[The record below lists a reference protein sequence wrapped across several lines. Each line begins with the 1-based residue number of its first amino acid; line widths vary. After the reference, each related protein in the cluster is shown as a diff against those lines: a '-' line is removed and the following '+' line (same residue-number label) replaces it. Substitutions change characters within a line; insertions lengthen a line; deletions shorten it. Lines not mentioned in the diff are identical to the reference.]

1 MKWLSTTPILFSVG
15 IICAI
20 AETAVANPWDSFVSD
35 QQIFEAQTIRCDF
48 TTGVSANWDGAE
60 PKLELLRDGLG
71 SEFLFDS
78 IGDKGARFIGNA
90 GSEDVHV
97 IRTEMGLTFIEKTSA
112 GSWNTTTVF
121 GFRDKKYPNKFA
133 AVTSRHINSFTHP
146 TTSQYYGLCKALEFQ
161 K

>member
-48 TTGVSANWDGAE
+48 TTGVSANWDGAK

-71 SEFLFDS
+71 SGFLFDS
-78 IGDKGARFIGNA
+78 IGDRGQDLLGTQARK
-90 GSEDVHV
+90 
-97 IRTEMGLTFIEKTSA
+97 TFT
-112 GSWNTTTVF
+112 
-121 GFRDKKYPNKFA
+121 
-133 AVTSRHINSFTHP
+133 
-146 TTSQYYGLCKALEFQ
+146 
-161 K
+161 

>member
-78 IGDKGARFIGNA
+78 IGDKSARFIGNA

>member
-60 PKLELLRDGLG
+60 PKLELLRDGFYLNQG
-71 SEFLFDS
+71 DS
-78 IGDKGARFIGNA
+78 IDSNA
-90 GSEDVHV
+90 STEDLW
-97 IRTEMGLTFIEKTSA
+97 IICSLLSYLEAGCLT
-112 GSWNTTTVF
+112 N
-121 GFRDKKYPNKFA
+121 
-133 AVTSRHINSFTHP
+133 
-146 TTSQYYGLCKALEFQ
+146 
-161 K
+161 

>member
-1 MKWLSTTPILFSVG
+1 MKWLPTTLILFSVG
-15 IICAI
+15 IICVI
-20 AETAVANPWDSFVSD
+20 AETAGANPWDSFVSD

-48 TTGVSANWDGAE
+48 TRGVSANWDGAE
-60 PKLELLRDGLG
+60 PKLELQRDGFG

-121 GFRDKKYPNKFA
+121 GFRDKKYPNRFA

-146 TTSQYYGLCKALEFQ
+146 TTSQYYGLCKVLEFH

>member
-71 SEFLFDS
+71 SEFLFNS

-146 TTSQYYGLCKALEFQ
+146 TTSQYYGLCKVLEFH